1 VARFELVVAG
11 ARLRGQ
17 SGRHDI
23 AVSAGRIAA
32 IEPAGGDL
40 NAALTLPAEGRL
52 VTESFVDA
60 HLHLCKVHTL
70 ERVGEEALRHYAAA
84 GMGGAMTAIEI
95 ASAVKE
101 DYAEDWI
108 HANAR
113 QALLDG
119 LRHGVTR
126 VQAFADTDTKA
137 RLEAVRAL
145 LRLRDELRGVVTV
158 EVVAF
163 PQDGVLRDPGAEDL
177 VREAL
182 ELGADVVGG
191 IPWIEHTDAE
201 SAEHVRRML
210 DLAVRFDRRVAML
223 TDDAGDPGLR
233 TTEMLATGMLE
244 RGLEGRGVACHARA
258 VDLYPEPAFRRLVGL
273 VRRAGLAFVTDPHTG
288 PVRLRSLDLLAA
300 GVPVA
305 IGQDDIV
312 DAYYP
317 YGRHN
322 LLEVAF
328 LASHL
333 LGATTLDRMDQLFD
347 MVTGG
352 AARVLGDDG
361 HRLRVGAPADLV
373 VLDGDSVHEALLR
386 HAAPRYVVSN
396 GRLVAET
403 TTGSVLHGVG

>member
-1 VARFELVVAG
+1 MRRFDLVVSG
-11 ARLRGQ
+11 ARLRARPGL
-17 SGRHDI
+17 HDI
-23 AVSAGRIAA
+23 AVSAGRVAA
-32 IEPAGGDL
+32 IEPTGGGDL
-40 NAALTLPAEGRL
+40 DAGLALPAEGRL

-60 HLHLCKVHTL
+60 HLHLDKVHTL
-70 ERVGEEALRHYAAA
+70 ERVGEEALRQYTDA

-210 DLAVRFDRRVAML
+210 DLAARYDRRVAML
-223 TDDAGDPGLR
+223 TDDAGDRVCAPRRCWRPACWSGAWR
-233 TTEMLATGMLE
+233 DARWPAM
-244 RGLEGRGVACHARA
+244 RG
-258 VDLYPEPAFRRLVGL
+258 RLTST
-273 VRRAGLAFVTDPHTG
+273 RSRHSAGWSG
-288 PVRLRSLDLLAA
+288 WC
-300 GVPVA
+300 GVP
-305 IGQDDIV
+305 G
-312 DAYYP
+312 
-317 YGRHN
+317 
-322 LLEVAF
+322 
-328 LASHL
+328 
-333 LGATTLDRMDQLFD
+333 
-347 MVTGG
+347 
-352 AARVLGDDG
+352 
-361 HRLRVGAPADLV
+361 
-373 VLDGDSVHEALLR
+373 
-386 HAAPRYVVSN
+386 
-396 GRLVAET
+396 
-403 TTGSVLHGVG
+403 